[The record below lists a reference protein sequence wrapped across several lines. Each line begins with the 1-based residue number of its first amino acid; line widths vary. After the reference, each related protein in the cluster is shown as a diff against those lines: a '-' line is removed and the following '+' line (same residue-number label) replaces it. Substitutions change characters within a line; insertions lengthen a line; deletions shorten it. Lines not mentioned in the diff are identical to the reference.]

1 MLTALLLTILYFLH
15 KRLDFTLLTYR
26 KLLEALK
33 ERGYVFITFEQY
45 CQVSAE
51 RLPKRFVILRHDVDL
66 RAKNSLATAQIEHEL
81 ELQASYYFRV
91 VPESNQP
98 EVIREI
104 AALGHEIGYHYE
116 DMAIMHGDTEKALA
130 HFQEQLAYF
139 RLYYPV
145 STICM
150 HGAPTSKYDGRELW
164 KHYDYR
170 EYGVIGEPYF
180 DVDFSKVFYLTDTGR
195 RWDGY
200 KVSVRDKIP
209 QYQDQWTE
217 RGWVY
222 RRSSQIIEAAEQ
234 SQLPA
239 CIMITTHPQRWTN
252 NPLLWIKEVVVQTI
266 KNTIKRL
273 FLVK

>member
-1 MLTALLLTILYFLH
+1 MLTALLLTIFYFLH

-51 RLPKRFVILRHDVDL
+51 WLPKRFVILRHDVDL